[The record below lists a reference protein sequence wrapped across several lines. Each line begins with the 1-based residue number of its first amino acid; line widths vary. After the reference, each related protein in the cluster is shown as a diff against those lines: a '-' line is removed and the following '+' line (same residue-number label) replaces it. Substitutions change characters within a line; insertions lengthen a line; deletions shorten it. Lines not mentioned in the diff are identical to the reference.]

1 MSLLPLGGR
10 CLEGYQRRLIIGDRL
25 FMTGVDGWMDGWMNY
40 GLRELMIGYEYK
52 WIIRSRNIFIP
63 RSPRYLERVSLKN
76 E

>member
-10 CLEGYQRRLIIGDRL
+10 CLEGYQRQLIIGDRL